1 MQAIKESLKKLL
13 KNKTDREIKR
23 IVESMPITE
32 LIESWDDFSE
42 EEAIKIFAMLDLEK
56 KVDLI
61 NSLPPSKQEELIT
74 SLTAE
79 NRRILFEEMEPDDI
93 TDFMQSV
100 SPEVRE
106 AVWKNLSDEA
116 KEETRF
122 LLRFDEDDAAGLMTP
137 RYLALRSSQ
146 TVRQAIN
153 WVRKN
158 VKDVETAYY
167 LYVLDQLK
175 RLIGVVSIKDLLAAE
190 DEDLID
196 NIMVKKV
203 ISVREDT
210 DQEEVAKIL
219 ETYDLI
225 ALPVVD
231 EYNRLLGIIT
241 FDDIIDVI
249 REEQTEDVY
258 KMSAM
263 GGSTE
268 RYLDSS
274 ILDLF
279 KKRIPWLIIL
289 LFAATI
295 TTNVLAH
302 YQTILEVAVVLS
314 FFIPI
319 VTGTGG
325 NCGSQSA
332 TLMIRGIATGEIHF
346 HDIVRVS
353 IKEIVVGAAIGI
365 TLGILTILRSMYLP
379 PYISLHVAMAV
390 GTAMVFVVIFA
401 TLIGALFP
409 LLINKLGLDPTVMA
423 GPLMAT
429 LIDVTGLTIYFQ
441 TAKILLGL
449 HG

>member
-1 MQAIKESLKKLL
+1 MVITRDNIRELLKTHKEESLKKLIG
-13 KNKTDREIKR
+13 EA
-23 IVESMPITE
+23 PITE
-32 LIESWDDFSE
+32 LIDIWDDLSE
-42 EEAIKIFAMLDLEK
+42 DEALKIFSFLDLEK

-61 NSLPPSKQEELIT
+61 NELPTSKQEELIR

-79 NRRILFEEMEPDDI
+79 NRKILFEEMEPDDI
-93 TDFMQSV
+93 TDFIQSV

-106 AVWKNLSDEA
+106 AVWNNLSEEA
-116 KEETRF
+116 REETKF

-137 RYLALRSSQ
+137 RYLAIRSSL
-146 TVRQAIN
+146 TVKQAIS
-153 WVRKN
+153 WLRKN
-158 VKDVETAYY
+158 VKDVESIYY

-175 RLIGVVSIKDLLAAE
+175 RLIGVVSLKDLLSAND
-190 DEDLID
+190 DEKIE
-196 NIMVKKV
+196 NIMVRNV
-203 ISVREDT
+203 ISVHEET
-210 DQEEVAKIL
+210 DQEEAAKIL
-219 ETYDLI
+219 ETYDLV

-231 EYNRLLGIIT
+231 SYNRLLGIIT

-274 ILDLF
+274 VFDLF
-279 KKRIPWLIIL
+279 KKRIPWLVIL

-302 YQTILEVAVVLS
+302 YQTILQVAVVLS

-332 TLMIRGIATGEIHF
+332 TLMIRGLATGEIHF
-346 HDIVRVS
+346 HDIFFVS
-353 IKEIVVGAAIGI
+353 LKEIIVGAIIGI
-365 TLGILTILRSMYLP
+365 TLGLLTIVRSMYLP
-379 PYISLHVAMAV
+379 PYIDLHVAVAV

-401 TLIGALFP
+401 TLIGAIFP
-409 LLINKLGLDPTVMA
+409 LIINKLGLDPTVMA

-441 TAKILLGL
+441 TAKLLLGL

>member
-1 MQAIKESLKKLL
+1 MATVTESIKKLM
-13 KNKTDREIKR
+13 KNKTDREIRR
-23 IVESMPITE
+23 IVENTPITE
-32 LIESWDDFSE
+32 LIESWDDFSN
-42 EEAIKIFAMLDLEK
+42 EEAIKIFAMLDPEK

-61 NSLPPSKQEELIT
+61 NSLPHSKQEELIR

-79 NRRILFEEMEPDDI
+79 NRKILFEEMEPDDI
-93 TDFMQSV
+93 ADVMQSV
-100 SPEVRE
+100 SPEIRE

-122 LLRFDEDDAAGLMTP
+122 LLKFDEDDAAGLMTP

-146 TVRQAIN
+146 TVKQAIS
-153 WVRKN
+153 WVRRN
-158 VKDVETAYY
+158 VKHVETIYY

-175 RLIGVVSIKDLLAAE
+175 RLIGVVSIKELLAAE
-190 DEDLID
+190 DEELID

-210 DQEEVAKIL
+210 DQEEAAKIM
-219 ETYDLI
+219 ETYDLV

-231 EYNRLLGIIT
+231 SYNRLLGIIT
-241 FDDIIDVI
+241 VDDIIDVI

-268 RYLDSS
+268 RYLESS
-274 ILDLF
+274 VLALF
-279 KKRIPWLIIL
+279 KKRIPWLVIL

-332 TLMIRGIATGEIHF
+332 TLMIRGLATGEIHF
-346 HDIVRVS
+346 HDIIRVS
-353 IKEIVVGAAIGI
+353 IKEIVIGAIIGI
-365 TLGILTILRSMYLP
+365 TLGALTIIRSMYLP
-379 PYISLHVAMAV
+379 PFISFHVAIAV

-409 LLINKLGLDPTVMA
+409 LIISKLGLDPTVMA

-441 TAKILLGL
+441 TAKFLLGL

>member
-1 MQAIKESLKKLL
+1 METIRENIKKLM
-13 KNKTDREIKR
+13 KNKTEREIRR
-23 IVESMPITE
+23 IVENTPITE
-32 LIESWDDFSE
+32 LIESWDDLSQ
-42 EEAIKIFAMLDLEK
+42 EEAIKIFAMMDLEK
-56 KVDLI
+56 KLDLF
-61 NSLPPSKQEELIT
+61 NSLPHSKQEELIR

-93 TDFMQSV
+93 ADFMQSV
-100 SPEVRE
+100 SPEIRE

-122 LLRFDEDDAAGLMTP
+122 LLKFDEDDAAGLMTP
-137 RYLALRSSQ
+137 RYMALRSSQ
-146 TVRQAIN
+146 TVGQAIT
-153 WVRKN
+153 WVRRN
-158 VKDVETAYY
+158 VKHVETIYY

-175 RLIGVVSIKDLLAAE
+175 RLIGVVSIKELLAANDNE
-190 DEDLID
+190 LID

-210 DQEEVAKIL
+210 DQEEAAKIM
-219 ETYDLI
+219 ETYDLV

-231 EYNRLLGIIT
+231 SYNRLLGIIT
-241 FDDIIDVI
+241 VDDIIDVI

-268 RYLDSS
+268 RYLESS
-274 ILDLF
+274 VFALF
-279 KKRIPWLIIL
+279 KKRIPWLVIL

-332 TLMIRGIATGEIHF
+332 TLMIRGLATGEIHF
-346 HDIVRVS
+346 HDILRIS
-353 IKEIVVGAAIGI
+353 IKEIVIGAIIGI
-365 TLGILTILRSMYLP
+365 TLGVLTIVRSMYLP
-379 PYISLHVAMAV
+379 PYISLHVAFAV

-401 TLIGALFP
+401 TLIGAIFP
-409 LLINKLGLDPTVMA
+409 LIISKIGLDPTVMA

-441 TAKILLGL
+441 TAKFLLGL
-449 HG
+449 QG